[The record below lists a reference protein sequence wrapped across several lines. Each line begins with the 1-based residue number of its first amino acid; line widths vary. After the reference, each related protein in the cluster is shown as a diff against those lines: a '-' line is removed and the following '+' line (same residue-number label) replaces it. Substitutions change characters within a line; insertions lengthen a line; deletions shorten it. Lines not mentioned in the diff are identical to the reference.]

1 MHTLNELKQF
11 LESKEIKIK
20 FYNGWKMIVGKD
32 TWGMAHDILY
42 CNSEP
47 VHKKEVLYRF
57 GRHWPN
63 ITANDMAIFWYG
75 WSPWTEQTKK
85 RKHQIQF
92 RIPEVDIHR
101 GFGSHHHAIPQV
113 ALFRPTAQSPV
124 A

>member
-47 VHKKEVLYRF
+47 VHKKEVLVRAQQSFEEDKKYDNPSIQTRKWRGIG
-57 GRHWPN
+57 GRN
-63 ITANDMAIFWYG
+63 RDRDGDDY
-75 WSPWTEQTKK
+75 
-85 RKHQIQF
+85 
-92 RIPEVDIHR
+92 
-101 GFGSHHHAIPQV
+101 
-113 ALFRPTAQSPV
+113 
-124 A
+124 

>member
-47 VHKKEVLYRF
+47 VHKKEVLVRAQQSFEEDKKYD
-57 GRHWPN
+57 N
-63 ITANDMAIFWYG
+63 SST
-75 WSPWTEQTKK
+75 QT
-85 RKHQIQF
+85 RKW
-92 RIPEVDIHR
+92 R
-101 GFGSHHHAIPQV
+101 GIGGGN
-113 ALFRPTAQSPV
+113 RDRDGDDY
-124 A
+124 